1 MAKNKQRRTSYYAN
15 GREHAKTLNAF
26 FRVNNYRGR
35 RWHNSGEYLRG
46 LSDGLKIELKTKD
59 PARLAQILWY
69 IDRLPSTVKGH
80 VVSKTGVKLDKWG
93 MATYAGS
100 SGSVGLR
107 SDVSWQKPSLLEKA
121 KAYIKYLF
129 GRY

>member
-46 LSDGLKIELKTKD
+46 LSDGLKIELKTND
-59 PARLAQILWY
+59 PTRLAHVLWY
-69 IDRLPSTVKGH
+69 IGQLPSTVKGH
-80 VVSKTGVKLDKWG
+80 VISKTGVKLDKWG
-93 MATYAGS
+93 MPSLDKANLVIDYNNK
-100 SGSVGLR
+100 
-107 SDVSWQKPSLLEKA
+107 VSWYKPTFVQRVKDFCRF
-121 KAYIKYLF
+121 LF
-129 GRY
+129 KGY